1 MCVARGWGGGC
12 SGWVG
17 GGVYEEVVVLEAERV
32 CRQSLLAFL
41 ISRLAFSGSRRCP
54 HAADEA
60 KRMPP
65 AGNLTQ
71 HGVTAASAPDKH

>member
-1 MCVARGWGGGC
+1 MQTKPSC
-12 SGWVG
+12 
-17 GGVYEEVVVLEAERV
+17 
-32 CRQSLLAFL
+32 LLNL
-41 ISRLAFSGSRRCP
+41 SSRLFSSRRWP